1 MLLSKPR
8 ITAAHRID
16 KDGNK
21 RENWLIYCGTGLNG
35 VSVKYY
41 RASEKK
47 AEALA
52 KSLSEKVKRVGQAAT
67 ALTAPQTYDA
77 AEALQMLIDAEAGI
91 SLTEC
96 ARQWIERNR
105 DALECKTARVGE
117 CLADYLQR
125 FEKSKIHFATVKC
138 ALTKFVTP
146 FGDERRMS
154 ELDRSAAE
162 SFLSLYDN
170 PKSFNLNRGY
180 VLAFLN
186 WARKNGKY
194 TQSQYNACL
203 CIERKRE
210 PYRQPCFFHADVVE
224 KIMRWCESQPD
235 ADMLVPKFA
244 IGFFAGVR
252 SDEISRM
259 DWKDVHFSEKEIRI
273 ETPKGV
279 TGTPPRI
286 VGMSD
291 NLCMWLKSYSK
302 PSGKVCY
309 SETAITERK
318 KLLKEKTGVDF
329 DSKDMRNVARH
340 TFATMHAAYHR
351 NFELTASEMGHGAS
365 TSMLMKHYKSIT
377 SKSDATAFWSIMP
390 SADKETNNEDS
401 TTVKED

>member
-1 MLLSKPR
+1 MLLSKPEV
-8 ITAAHRID
+8 TPAHR
-16 KDGNK
+16 KNADGTI
-21 RENWLIYCGTGLNG
+21 RENWLIYCGTEVDGS
-35 VSVKYY
+35 SVKYY
-41 RASEKK
+41 RSSEKK
-47 AEALA
+47 ANALA
-52 KSLSEKVKRVGQAAT
+52 KQIADKVKRIGHAAT
-67 ALTAPQTYDA
+67 TLTAAQTYDA
-77 AEALQMLIDAEAGI
+77 AEAFQTLLGAEAGI
-91 SLTEC
+91 TLAEC
-96 ARQWIERNR
+96 ARQWVERNR
-105 DALECKTARVGE
+105 DALECKRACVKTSLE
-117 CLADYLQR
+117 EYLSR
-125 FEKSKIHFATVKC
+125 FDKRKEHYNKVRN

-146 FGDERRMS
+146 FGSERRMTD
-154 ELDRSAAE
+154 LDRSVTE

-170 PKSFNLNRGY
+170 PKTFILNRGY

-210 PYRQPCFFHADVVE
+210 PYRQPCFFHADTVE
-224 KIMRWCESQPD
+224 AIMRWCESQPD

-259 DWKDVHFSEKEIRI
+259 DWKDVHFAEKEIRI

-286 VGMSD
+286 VGMSE
-291 NLCMWLKSYSK
+291 NLLAWLKPYSK
-302 PSGKVCY
+302 ETGKLCY
-309 SETAITERK
+309 GETAITERK
-318 KLLKEKTGVDF
+318 KLIKEKTGVDF

-340 TFATMHAAYHR
+340 TFATMHAAFHR
-351 NFELTASEMGHGAS
+351 NFELTAAEMGHGAS

-390 SADKETNNEDS
+390 KSKSDKAAVAS
-401 TTVKED
+401 

>member
-1 MLLSKPR
+1 MLLSKPVVSE
-8 ITAAHRID
+8 AHR
-16 KDGNK
+16 KNPDGTK
-21 RENWLIYCGTGLNG
+21 RENWLVYCGTDGG
-35 VSVKYY
+35 QAVKYY
-41 RASEKK
+41 RSSK
-47 AEALA
+47 AKADKLA
-52 KSLSEKVKRVGQAAT
+52 KMMAEKVKRVGQAAT
-67 ALTAPQTYDA
+67 ALTTAQTYDA
-77 AEALQMLIDAEAGI
+77 AEAFQMLVRAEAGI

-96 ARQWIERNR
+96 ARQWIERNT
-105 DALECKTARVGE
+105 DALECRTARIGDT
-117 CLADYLQR
+117 LADYLRR
-125 FEKSKIHFATVKC
+125 FNQNKVHDHAVRT
-138 ALTKFVTP
+138 ALTKFVKP

-194 TQSQYNACL
+194 AQAQYNACL

-210 PYRQPCFFHADVVE
+210 PYRQPCFFHADTVE

-286 VGMSD
+286 VGMSE
-291 NLCMWLKSYSK
+291 NLIAWLKPYSK
-302 PSGKVCY
+302 DAGKLCY
-309 SETAITERK
+309 SQSAITDRK
-318 KLLKEKTGVDF
+318 KLIKEKTGIDF
-329 DSKDMRNVARH
+329 DSKEMRNVARH
-340 TFATMHAAYHR
+340 TFATMHAAFHR
-351 NFELTASEMGHGAS
+351 NFELTAAEMGHGAS
-365 TSMLMKHYKSIT
+365 TSVLMKHYQSIT

-390 SADKETNNEDS
+390 KSKSDETAVAS
-401 TTVKED
+401 

>member
-1 MLLSKPR
+1 MLLSKPVVSP
-8 ITAAHRID
+8 AHR
-16 KDGNK
+16 KNPDGTQ
-21 RENWLIYCGTGLNG
+21 RENWLVYCGTDGG
-35 VSVKYY
+35 QAVKYY
-41 RASEKK
+41 RSSK
-47 AEALA
+47 AKADKLA
-52 KSLSEKVKRVGQAAT
+52 KMMAEKVKRVGQAAT
-67 ALTAPQTYDA
+67 ALTTAQTYDA
-77 AEALQMLIDAEAGI
+77 AEAFQMLVGAEAGI

-96 ARQWIERNR
+96 ARQWIERNT
-105 DALECKTARVGE
+105 DALECRTARVGE

-125 FEKSKIHFATVKC
+125 FDTGKEHFKTVKC

-146 FGDERRMS
+146 FGCDRRMS

-194 TQSQYNACL
+194 AQAQYNACL

-210 PYRQPCFFHADVVE
+210 PYRQPCFFHADTVE

-244 IGFFAGVR
+244 VGFFAGVR

-259 DWKDVHFSEKEIRI
+259 DWKDVHFAEKEIRI

-291 NLCMWLKSYSK
+291 NLAAWLKPYSK
-302 PSGKVCY
+302 DAGKLCY
-309 SETAITERK
+309 SQSAITARK
-318 KLLKEKTGVDF
+318 KLIKEKTGIDF
-329 DSKDMRNVARH
+329 DSKEMRNVARH
-340 TFATMHAAYHR
+340 TFATMHAAFHR

-390 SADKETNNEDS
+390 KSKSDETAVAS
-401 TTVKED
+401 Q

>member
-1 MLLSKPR
+1 MLLTKPR
-8 ITAAHRID
+8 VRAAHRID
-16 KDGNK
+16 AEGHK
-21 RENWLIYCGTGLNG
+21 RENWLVYCGTGLDG
-35 VSVKYY
+35 SAVKYY
-41 RASEKK
+41 RSSEKK
-47 AEALA
+47 AGDLA
-52 KSLSEKVKRVGQAAT
+52 KRLADKVKRVGQAAT
-67 ALTAPQTYDA
+67 ALTAAQTYDA
-77 AEALQMLIDAEAGI
+77 AEAFQMLSDAGAGI

-96 ARQWIERNR
+96 ARQWMERNR
-105 DALECKTARVGE
+105 DALECRTARLGE

-125 FEKSKIHFATVKC
+125 FDTGKDHFKTVKC

-194 TQSQYNACL
+194 TQAQYNACL

-210 PYRQPCFFHADVVE
+210 PYRQPCFFHADTVE

-252 SDEISRM
+252 SDEIARM
-259 DWKDVHFSEKEIRI
+259 DWADVHFAEKEIRI

-286 VGMSD
+286 VGMSE
-291 NLCMWLKSYSK
+291 NLLAWLKPYSK
-302 PSGKVCY
+302 EAGKVCY
-309 SETAITERK
+309 GETAITERK
-318 KLLKEKTGVDF
+318 KLIKEKTGVDF

-365 TSMLMKHYKSIT
+365 TTMLMKHYKSIT

-390 SADKETNNEDS
+390 KLKTC
-401 TTVKED
+401 

>member
-1 MLLSKPR
+1 MLLSKPVVSP
-8 ITAAHRID
+8 AHR
-16 KDGNK
+16 KNPDGTQ
-21 RENWLIYCGTGLNG
+21 RDNWLIYCGTDGG
-35 VSVKYY
+35 QSIKYY
-41 RASEKK
+41 RSSK
-47 AEALA
+47 ADADKLA
-52 KSLSEKVKRVGQAAT
+52 KTMAEKVKRVGQAAT
-67 ALTAPQTYDA
+67 ALTAAQTYDA
-77 AEALQMLIDAEAGI
+77 AEAFQMLSDAEAGI

-96 ARQWIERNR
+96 ARQWMERNR
-105 DALECKTARVGE
+105 DALECRTARLGE

-125 FEKSKIHFATVKC
+125 FDTGKDHFKTVKC

-194 TQSQYNACL
+194 TQGQYNSCL

-210 PYRQPCFFHADVVE
+210 PYKQPCFFHADTVE

-252 SDEISRM
+252 SDEIARM
-259 DWKDVHFSEKEIRI
+259 DWADVHFAEKEIRI

-291 NLCMWLKSYSK
+291 NLTEWLKPYSK
-302 PSGKVCY
+302 DAGKLCY
-309 SETAITERK
+309 CETAITERK
-318 KLLKEKTGVDF
+318 KLMKEATGVDF
-329 DSKDMRNVARH
+329 DSKDMRNVCRH

-390 SADKETNNEDS
+390 KSKSDETAVVS
-401 TTVKED
+401 